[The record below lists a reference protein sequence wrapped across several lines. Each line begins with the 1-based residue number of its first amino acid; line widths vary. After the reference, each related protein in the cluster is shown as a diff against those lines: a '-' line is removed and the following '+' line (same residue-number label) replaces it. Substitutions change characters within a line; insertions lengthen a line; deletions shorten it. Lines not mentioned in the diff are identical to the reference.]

1 MYPPN
6 GNGPIVISDRL
17 TAAGFRLAGLET
29 AIASAEDVANQ
40 VRAAVR
46 RQQPVLLTAD
56 LAAHMSD
63 EELAAIIRHARPPL
77 AIIPDV
83 SGHGES
89 PELASRV
96 KRALGVE
103 T

>member
-1 MYPPN
+1 MSDIT
-6 GNGPIVISDRL
+6 GPIVISDRL

-29 AIASAEDVANQ
+29 AIATAKDVAVH
-40 VRAAVR
+40 VRAAIR

-63 EELAAIIRHARPPL
+63 EELAGMIRRAHPPL

-89 PELASRV
+89 PELAGRV